1 MTTEEPQDL
10 IVDKTKE
17 DGKIWVITLNRPD
30 KRNALTLDMMYELED
45 IWRDYQA
52 DEESRVAIITGAGE
66 KAFCAGADL
75 LTPPKVQRPGH
86 FRIPT
91 FSPEDV
97 WKPTIAAINGHCI
110 AGGALIA
117 HDCDIRIAAEEAEFG
132 IAEAMRN
139 MPASWV
145 RDLTLHMSIGHC
157 MELVLWGDKRVSA
170 QRAYEMGFFNR
181 VVPADKLMD
190 EALEWADRMLYL
202 APRAVRNFK
211 EIIKRGA
218 YMEPKLARVFG
229 QALEQNL
236 RGMEDSAEA
245 GAAFKEKRKPIFK
258 NK

>member
-1 MTTEEPQDL
+1 MTTEEPQEL
-10 IVDKTKE
+10 LVDKKE
-17 DGKIWVITLNRPD
+17 DGKIWIITLNRPD
-30 KRNALTLDMMYELED
+30 KRNALTLDMMYDLEET
-45 IWRDYQA
+45 WKAYQG
-52 DEESRVAIITGAGE
+52 DEESRVAIITGAGD

-75 LTPPKVQRPGH
+75 LTPPKAQRPGP

-117 HDCDIRIAAEEAEFG
+117 HDCDIRIAAENAEFG

-157 MELVLWGDKRVSA
+157 MELVLWGDQRVSA
-170 QRAYEMGFFNR
+170 QRAYEMGFYNR
-181 VVPADKLMD
+181 VVPADRLMD
-190 EALEWADRMLYL
+190 EAMEWADRMLYL
-202 APRAVRNFK
+202 APRAVWNFK

-218 YMEPKLARVFG
+218 YMEPKLGRAFG

-236 RGMEDSAEA
+236 RGMEDGAEA
-245 GAAFKEKRKPIFK
+245 AAAFREKRKPVFK

>member
-1 MTTEEPQDL
+1 MTTEEQEL
-10 IVDKTKE
+10 IVEKKE

-52 DEESRVAIITGAGE
+52 DEEARVAIITGAGD

-75 LTPPKVQRPGH
+75 LTPPKIVRPGP
-86 FRIPT
+86 FKIPI

-117 HDCDIRIAAEEAEFG
+117 HDCDIRIAAEGAEFG

-139 MPASWV
+139 MPASWI

-157 MELVLWGDKRVSA
+157 MELVLWGDQRVSA
-170 QRAYEMGFFNR
+170 QRSYEMGFYNK
-181 VVPADKLMD
+181 VVPAVRLMD
-190 EALEWADRMLYL
+190 EAMEWADRMLSL

-218 YMEPKLARVFG
+218 YMEPKLGRAFG

-245 GAAFKEKRKPIFK
+245 GAAFKEKRRPNFK